1 MLRLCAHE
9 VARFSLN
16 PSTRFRVPAVD
27 VVDGFQFSVSQPIQ
41 VAPTRVAIHE
51 DRPPMVIVQV
61 ACVFCPKGLPNLH
74 PLGMTVSVKV
84 VHCPLMNPQV
94 SPVNR
99 PPTQVG
105 TSPNAP
111 PCKDLGILPANL
123 KRQRIHQKFLPATL
137 IFQLPVGWKVR
148 DVNRRRL
155 RLLRPTTPDALCAF
169 SVDGGG
175 DGAWVSSSPASK

>member
-1 MLRLCAHE
+1 M
-9 VARFSLN
+9 FQ
-16 PSTRFRVPAVD
+16 PSDAVLAEFVGAKETKVRPL
-27 VVDGFQFSVSQPIQ
+27 VV
-41 VAPTRVAIHE
+41 
-51 DRPPMVIVQV
+51 
-61 ACVFCPKGLPNLH
+61 
-74 PLGMTVSVKV
+74 
-84 VHCPLMNPQV
+84 
-94 SPVNR
+94 
-99 PPTQVG
+99 
-105 TSPNAP
+105 
-111 PCKDLGILPANL
+111 NL